1 MTIVDMLLKVI
12 VTSMADS
19 IIYKNH
25 CTPQE
30 KLSFASG
37 DRWYL
42 DSDCGRK
49 LTGNCESKST
59 SIGTPVTGTYS
70 STISLSDVKF
80 LHIKNTDTSGS
91 SLLFLDIGSTGARIK
106 LSAGQS
112 FSSDLGAT
120 ASDSITVAIT
130 AGGTPSYEYIKGS

>member
-1 MTIVDMLLKVI
+1 
-12 VTSMADS
+12 MADR

-30 KLSFASG
+30 KITFGVG

-59 SIGTPVTGTYS
+59 SIGTPVTGTFA
-70 STISLSDVKF
+70 STINLTSVQF
-80 LHIKNTDTSGS
+80 IYVKNTDTSGS
-91 SLLFLDIGSTGARIK
+91 DYLLVNLGGYGTRIK
-106 LSAGQS
+106 LSPGES
-112 FSSDLGAT
+112 FSSDVGAGSGST
-120 ASDSITVAIT
+120 TVVVT
-130 AGGTPSYEYIKGS
+130 AGSGTPSFEYIKGA

>member
-1 MTIVDMLLKVI
+1 
-12 VTSMADS
+12 MADR

-30 KLSFASG
+30 KLAFAGG

-59 SIGTPVTGTYS
+59 SIGTPVTGIFS
-70 STISLSDVKF
+70 STISLTSVKF
-80 LHIKNTDTSGS
+80 IYVKNTDTSGS
-91 SLLFLDIGSTGARIK
+91 DYLLINIGSMGALIR
-106 LSAGQS
+106 LNYGES
-112 FSSDLGAT
+112 F
-120 ASDSITVAIT
+120 ASDVGSTTSDSTTVAIT
-130 AGGTPSYEYIKGS
+130 ASGTPDFEYIQGS

>member
-1 MTIVDMLLKVI
+1 
-12 VTSMADS
+12 MADR

-30 KLSFASG
+30 KLAFAGG

-59 SIGTPVTGTYS
+59 TIGVPQTGTYS
-70 STISLSDVKF
+70 GSIDLGSDVKF
-80 LHIKNTDTSGS
+80 IYVKNTDISGS
-91 SLLFLDIGSTGARIK
+91 DYLLVNIGGMGALIRLNYGESFCSDVGSTT
-106 LSAGQS
+106 
-112 FSSDLGAT
+112 SDTTTVVIT
-120 ASDSITVAIT
+120 AS
-130 AGGTPSYEYIKGS
+130 GTPDYEYIEGTGG

>member
-1 MTIVDMLLKVI
+1 
-12 VTSMADS
+12 MADR

-30 KLSFASG
+30 KLAFAGG

-59 SIGTPVTGTYS
+59 SIGTPVTGTFS
-70 STISLSDVKF
+70 STINLTSVKF
-80 LHIKNTDTSGS
+80 IHVRNTDTSGS
-91 SLLFLDIGSTGARIK
+91 DYLLLNIGSMGAVIR
-106 LSAGQS
+106 LNYGES
-112 FSSDLGAT
+112 FSGDVGAT
-120 ASDSITVAIT
+120 TSDNTTVTIT
-130 AGGTPSYEYIKGS
+130 ASGTPDFEYIQGS